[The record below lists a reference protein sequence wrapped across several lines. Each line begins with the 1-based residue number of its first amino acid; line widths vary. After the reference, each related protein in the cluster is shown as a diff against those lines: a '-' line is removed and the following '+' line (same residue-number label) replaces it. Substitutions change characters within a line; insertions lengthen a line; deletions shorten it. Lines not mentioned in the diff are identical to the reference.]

1 MLWKKKTEKTFE
13 FFNETLG
20 LFMNYFD
27 AAQKIILVDEK
38 KEVENIFPSKNIDEM
53 KDKYQNKLKNLK
65 EKLEQ
70 LNNKEDNIV
79 TELHRYKN
87 FEKSL
92 GDAFK

>member
-1 MLWKKKTEKTFE
+1 
-13 FFNETLG
+13 
-20 LFMNYFD
+20 MNYFD

-92 GDAFK
+92 GDAFKEEIKKYKIDYEN